1 MRDADFVCLQEV
13 DHFEDCYKAKLTE
26 LGFSVQYAQQP
37 WVDGDGSLIA
47 WNPAVWK
54 PCTLEK
60 LEFDRCP
67 EAERNWYYAK
77 KNVRPV

>member
-60 LEFDRCP
+60 LEFDR
-67 EAERNWYYAK
+67 
-77 KNVRPV
+77 VRRQRGTGTMRSKTWTC